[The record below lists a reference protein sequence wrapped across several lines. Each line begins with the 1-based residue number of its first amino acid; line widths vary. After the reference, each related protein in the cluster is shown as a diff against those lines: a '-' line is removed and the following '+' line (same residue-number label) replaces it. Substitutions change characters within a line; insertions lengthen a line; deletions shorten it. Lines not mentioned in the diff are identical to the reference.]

1 MAWVSIAST
10 HAMLAC
16 IGAPLILLLTL
27 PVGGVPCPDP
37 CHCTPLSPG
46 GLKVDC
52 SRLGLREVP
61 ALPENTSELYLQ
73 SNRLTAVAPGTFDK
87 PRDLRRVELS
97 NNPWVCDC
105 QIAYLRQW
113 LRGQELR
120 MERKIRCSSP
130 ASAKGK
136 RVSRVTEEQS
146 SCRGWWSVQCQHFIR
161 VDVLLSV
168 AALLTLCLSACAIYI
183 AKHLSFRVR
192 LTNPNTLQPPPDHP
206 RARHWKSL

>member
-1 MAWVSIAST
+1 
-10 HAMLAC
+10 MLAC

-136 RVSRVTEEQS
+136 RGTGRKGKGVSLSLPVSWTTIPLIKLVTRS
-146 SCRGWWSVQCQHFIR
+146 LAVYGK
-161 VDVLLSV
+161 LLCANWLPLYKSTV
-168 AALLTLCLSACAIYI
+168 CIACEALWDILLT
-183 AKHLSFRVR
+183 
-192 LTNPNTLQPPPDHP
+192 
-206 RARHWKSL
+206 